1 MITIASGVRVLSYEE
16 ISRLADLIRSYL
28 KQYGYDIDKAP
39 YTANRILC
47 IAPHPD
53 DCEVG
58 AGGLLAKAS
67 DHGTET
73 YMLVLT
79 DGSMGTSRPGI
90 SRDELALRRRREQ
103 EEAAKV
109 LGVKKVYWLGYRDGF
124 LPYTDEARL
133 RIATI
138 IRRVK
143 PDLVLAPDPWM
154 MYEAHPDHRR
164 AGLLV
169 SEAFLYSGFPLYGP
183 ETGDPWSPRYIAYY
197 YTGRPNVYVDITG
210 YLEKKLEAL
219 KKHESQLEGLEPLL
233 KLLVVYAEQ
242 AGKKIGVKYAEPL
255 KILPR
260 ILVHAIPLAEII

>member
-1 MITIASGVRVLSYEE
+1 MSYEE
-16 ISRLADLIRSYL
+16 ILGLANMIKSYL
-28 KQYGYDIDKAP
+28 KQYGFDLDKAVDIV
-39 YTANRILC
+39 NRILC

-58 AGGLLAKAS
+58 VGGLLAKAS
-67 DHGTET
+67 DRGAET

-79 DGSMGTSRPGI
+79 DGSMGTSKPGI
-90 SRDELALRRRREQ
+90 TRGQLAVKRRKEQ

-109 LGVKKVYWLGYRDGF
+109 LGVKKVYWLDYQDGF

-133 RIATI
+133 RIAAI
-138 IRRVK
+138 IRKVK

-154 MYEAHPDHRR
+154 MYESHPDHRR
-164 AGLLV
+164 AGLLA
-169 SEAFLYSGFPLYGP
+169 SEAFLYSGFPLYAP
-183 ETGDPWSPRYIAYY
+183 ETGDPWRAMYIGYY
-197 YTGRPNVYVDITG
+197 YTSRPNVYVDITG

-260 ILVHAIPLAEII
+260 ILVHAVPLAEII